1 MASTYRTWAD
11 GDAFTA
17 ADAGTYFMRQVTI
30 ACNNSTDRDAIL
42 TPQEGMTVYREDIN
56 AYEVYTGS
64 SWLTFDTEWQTYTP
78 IIYTNGVA
86 ETIGNGKR
94 YGKYFRVG
102 KVCHFK
108 FRHEVGST
116 TAWGGAGLQ
125 EVTLPVT
132 AAYDANYAP
141 LAPFAVA
148 AVYRSGV
155 GNTTSTLELNATG
168 TRGIIFYSQ
177 AGNTPVVRANVTN
190 TAPFSWSTGDV
201 HTGYGTYEMA

>member
-1 MASTYRTWAD
+1 MAKVEKTFVD

-17 ADAGTYFMRQVTI
+17 ADANTYFMRQVKIVCDTQ
-30 ACNNSTDRDAIL
+30 TDRDAIL
-42 TPQEGMTVYREDIN
+42 APTEGLTVWRKDID
-56 AYEVYTGS
+56 AVEIYDGTD
-64 SWLTFDTEWQTYTP
+64 WLTFDTKWQTYTP

-108 FRHEVGST
+108 FRHEIGST

-168 TRGIIFYSQ
+168 TRGTILYSQ
-177 AGNTPVVRANVTN
+177 AGNTPVIRANVTN
-190 TAPFSWSTGDV
+190 TTPFSWSTGDV